1 MFQIRKNCCC
11 VSRYSEIICSYYSIY
26 YNALQMSGYHSK
38 VNEKKW
44 QKKRNKIKSRTEAR
58 QKQQFQY
65 IIFFSVLF
73 SSFIAIHFKREEI
86 FVFIGIFCYYNIRY
100 VLMHRSLT
108 DKNIMLY
115 QETNILY
122 CLLFQDTRSCLQHFF
137 VNKSIFK

>member
-1 MFQIRKNCCC
+1 MKRNDKKKTKNQ
-11 VSRYSEIICSYYSIY
+11 VKNRGKTKAAISIY
-26 YNALQMSGYHSK
+26 H
-38 VNEKKW
+38 
-44 QKKRNKIKSRTEAR
+44 
-58 QKQQFQY
+58 
-65 IIFFSVLF
+65 FFSVLF

-100 VLMHRSLT
+100 VLIHRSLT

>member
-1 MFQIRKNCCC
+1 M
-11 VSRYSEIICSYYSIY
+11 
-26 YNALQMSGYHSK
+26 
-38 VNEKKW
+38 
-44 QKKRNKIKSRTEAR
+44 KRNNKKKETKSSQEQR
-58 QKQQFQY
+58 QDKSSNFN
-65 IIFFSVLF
+65 ISFFFSVLF

-100 VLMHRSLT
+100 VLIHRSLT